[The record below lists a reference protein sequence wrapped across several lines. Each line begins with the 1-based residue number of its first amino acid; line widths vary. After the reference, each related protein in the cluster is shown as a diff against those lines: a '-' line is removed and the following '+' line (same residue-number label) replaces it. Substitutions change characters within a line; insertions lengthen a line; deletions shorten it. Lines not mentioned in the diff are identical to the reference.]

1 MSVFL
6 KDEIDRIE
14 ELNDFQLVEYFQ
26 DGVVARATG
35 DGFEDALYKK
45 IRLKLLKDP
54 LIKDMLPEWIKT
66 KRTIDQFWTFI
77 KGRYG
82 TYQERREFL
91 WDEFSEVLDY
101 LENKTTSPI
110 DTAFI
115 FDEAYI
121 NSEWGKALD
130 RKITEPEG
138 AITMAKTLLEST
150 LKHILDA
157 ENLTYTD
164 RDDLPKL
171 YRKVTK
177 KLNLAPEQHQEQI
190 FKQILRGATSMV
202 YGLGTVRNKLGDA
215 HGKGKRQVRPSERH
229 SELVVN
235 IAGSMANFLFKT
247 YEENKK

>member
-1 MSVFL
+1 MNMFL
-6 KDEIDRIE
+6 KEKLSHIE

-35 DGFEDALYKK
+35 DWFEDALYKK
-45 IRLKLLKDP
+45 IRLKLLKNP

-77 KGRYG
+77 KGRYS

-91 WDEFSEVLDY
+91 WNEFSEVLDY

-115 FDEAYI
+115 FDEAYV
-121 NSEWGKALD
+121 NSEWQKALD
-130 RKITEPEG
+130 RKSIEPEG

-150 LKHILDA
+150 LKHILDG
-157 ENLTYTD
+157 ENEVYLD
-164 RDDLPKL
+164 KDDLHKL
-171 YRKVTK
+171 YRKVARI
-177 KLNLAPEQHQEQI
+177 LHLSPSQHEEQV
-190 FKQILRGATSMV
+190 FKQILQGITSVV
-202 YGLGTVRNKLGDA
+202 YGLGTVRNKFGDA
-215 HGKGKRQVRPSERH
+215 HGKGKKRIKPSERH

-235 IAGSMANFLFKT
+235 LAGSMANFLFKT
-247 YEENKK
+247 YEEKNL